1 MTVLLKNLLAR
12 TPNTQ
17 DLAALATLVRVCEE
31 AENGTTGGALE
42 SSLSEWQRTD
52 FHLSNDAWA
61 IVTTGG
67 QLVGFACV
75 WHAQY
80 TRITTFLCVHPDY
93 RQRGIGT
100 LLLRMVELRARQYMR
115 HAPSCERVVL
125 QGLIN
130 GANAGA
136 QRLFESEGYQA
147 GQPFLRLSF
156 TLNEE
161 NVAQEIP
168 VTPRKLTVDVG
179 PGQPQ
184 QADVFPAL
192 SEQDVLYHIHVYHTY
207 EKELRPALSPASNIS
222 ADLQTVGV

>member
-42 SSLSEWQRTD
+42 SLLSEWQRAD
-52 FHLSNDAWA
+52 FHLSNDAWV

-80 TRITTFLCVHPDY
+80 TRITTFLCVHPAY

-100 LLLRMVELRARQYMR
+100 LLLRMVELRARQYLR
-115 HAPSCERVVL
+115 HAPSSERVVL

-161 NVAQEIP
+161 NAAQELSE
-168 VTPRKLTVDVG
+168 TPRKLTVDVG
-179 PGQPQ
+179 PGQQP
-184 QADVFPAL
+184 QADVVSAL
-192 SEQDVLYHIHVYHTY
+192 GEQDVLYHIHVYHTY
-207 EKELRPALSPASNIS
+207 EKELRPAVYPVSNIS
-222 ADLQTVGV
+222 ADLQAAGV

>member
-17 DLAALATLVRVCEE
+17 DLAALATLVRLCEVS
-31 AENGTTGGALE
+31 ENSTTGGALE
-42 SSLSEWQRTD
+42 GLLSEWQRPD
-52 FHLSNDAWA
+52 FHFSNDAWV
-61 IVTTGG
+61 IVTTAG

-75 WHAQY
+75 WHEEY

-93 RQRGIGT
+93 RKRGIGT
-100 LLLRMVELRARQYMR
+100 LLLRMVEMRARQYMR
-115 HAPSCERVVL
+115 RAPSSERVIL

-161 NVAQEIP
+161 SGLP
-168 VTPRKLTVDVG
+168 DLPLTPRKLTVDVG
-179 PGQPQ
+179 PGQQ
-184 QADVFPAL
+184 NQALAVPTS
-192 SEQDVLYHIHVYHTY
+192 SEQDVLYNIHVYHTY
-207 EKELRPALSPASNIS
+207 EKELRPAVYPVA
-222 ADLQTVGV
+222 ADLQAVGA